1 MPYVIIT
8 KNVNKRSKDISEDK
22 GQEKKR
28 WWRENTRE
36 TMLDTNNRKGEKEHS
51 N

>member
-22 GQEKKR
+22 GQEKKGGGVK
-28 WWRENTRE
+28 THG
-36 TMLDTNNRKGEKEHS
+36 KQC
-51 N
+51 